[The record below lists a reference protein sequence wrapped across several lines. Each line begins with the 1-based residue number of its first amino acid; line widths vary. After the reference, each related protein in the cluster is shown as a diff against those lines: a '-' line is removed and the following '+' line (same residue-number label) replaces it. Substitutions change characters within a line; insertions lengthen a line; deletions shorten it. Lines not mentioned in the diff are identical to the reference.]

1 MRIIFRLQLAAALAA
16 AWQLPALCAVFYVSP
31 SGSDSAGGHSWATAK
46 RTIAAAVSAAAYGDE
61 VWVAT
66 GIYTT
71 PVSLRSGVAVYCGF
85 AGGEGSRDHRDPAT
99 HPVTLTVPGPGPAV
113 YIYAGASVFTRI
125 EGLRISG
132 CGGDG
137 IRAPEGSATI
147 KECEITGNSGA
158 GLVCDA
164 GSLIVDR
171 CRITGN
177 LGAGVLCEN
186 YAAPHLWFST
196 ISGNAGG
203 GVVCTGESAPL
214 VDRCFIRNNGAD
226 GILCLGSSPVI
237 QGCVI
242 TGTSGA
248 GVSCQDGSAPVLI
261 NNTIAASQGTGLA
274 LESGAS
280 ATNNIVAFNGTGI
293 AVQPGADAPAL
304 LRNCVYGNSGGDYVG
319 VGPGTGDV
327 RADPQF
333 VALSAGDVRIRPSS
347 PCRDAGDDAAASSL
361 ATDIEGRT
369 RKIGAAVDMGAYE
382 LDAGLPAVSG
392 IPEARLAPPGT
403 PAEGIQGIVSAAW
416 SGVFYL
422 QREDR
427 ACGIRVEQSAHTLQP
442 GDRASV
448 SGTVAITGS
457 GEPCL
462 MATSSAREGSGTLR
476 AVAVKGKALQPGT
489 GITPAGL
496 LVRIAGRV
504 THRDSQGSSFTVD
517 DGSGLQD
524 GIGHPGVRVSCPGT
538 ALPPAGACV
547 VVTGVCSWEQPEGT
561 LRPVILPRTGQDIV
575 TVSP

>member
-1 MRIIFRLQLAAALAA
+1 MRIIFRLQLTAAIGAV
-16 AWQLPALCAVFYVSP
+16 WQLPALCAVFYVSP

-46 RTIAAAVSAAAYGDE
+46 RTIAAAVSAAAFGDE
-61 VWVAT
+61 VWVAA
-66 GIYTT
+66 GVYTT

-85 AGGEGSRDHRDPAT
+85 AGGESSRDKRDPVAN
-99 HPVTLTVPGPGPAV
+99 PVTLTVPGPGPAV

-147 KECEITGNSGA
+147 RECEITGNSGS
-158 GLVCDA
+158 GLVCDV
-164 GSLIVDR
+164 GSPIVER

-177 LGAGVLCEN
+177 IGAGVLCEN

-203 GVVCTGESAPL
+203 GVVCKGESAPL

-226 GILCLGSSPVI
+226 GILCRGSSPVI

-242 TGTSGA
+242 TGSPGA

-280 ATNNIVAFNGTGI
+280 ATNNIVAFNGRGI
-293 AVQPGADAPAL
+293 ALPPGADAPAL
-304 LRNCVYGNSGGDYVG
+304 LRNCVYGNSGGDYAG
-319 VGPGTGDV
+319 VSPGAGDV

-347 PCRDAGDDAAASSL
+347 PCRDAGDDTAASSL
-361 ATDIEGRT
+361 ATDIEGRA
-369 RKIGAAVDMGAYE
+369 RKTGAAVDIGAYE

-392 IPEARLAPPGT
+392 IPEARMAPPGT
-403 PAEGIQGIVSAAW
+403 PAEGVRGIVSAVW

-427 ACGIRVEQSAHTLQP
+427 ACGIRVEQTAHTLQP

-448 SGTVAITGS
+448 SGTVGVTAS

-462 MATSSAREGSGTLR
+462 LATSSAREGSGTVRALAATGRALR
-476 AVAVKGKALQPGT
+476 PGPGT
-489 GITPAGL
+489 APAGL

-504 THRDSQGSSFTVD
+504 THHDTQSSSFTVD

-524 GIGHPGVRVSCPGT
+524 GNGYPGVRVSCPGI
-538 ALPPAGACV
+538 PVPVAGVCV
-547 VVTGVCSWEQPEGT
+547 VVTGICSREQPGGM
-561 LRPVILPRTGQDIV
+561 LRPVILPRTAQDIV
-575 TVSP
+575 SVSP